1 MSLES
6 RKLLTIVT
14 EAALEH
20 ELTSELQRLGA
31 HGYTVTDA
39 RGRGG
44 RGVRNANWSMSANIR
59 IEVVCPAATAE
70 AMAATLKQRY
80 YDNYAMIMFTS
91 DIFVVRPEKF

>member
-20 ELTSELQRLGA
+20 ELTVEILRLGA

-70 AMAATLKQRY
+70 TIAATLKERY
-80 YDNYAMIMFTS
+80 YDNYAMILFLS
-91 DIFVVRPEKF
+91 EVEVLRPDKF

>member
-20 ELTSELQRLGA
+20 ELSAEILRLGA

-44 RGVRNANWSMSANIR
+44 RGVRNASWTMSANIR

-70 AMAATLKQRY
+70 AIAATLKERY
-80 YDNYAMIMFTS
+80 YDNYAMILFLS
-91 DIFVVRPEKF
+91 EVEVLRPDKF

>member
-20 ELTSELQRLGA
+20 ELTTELQRLGA

-44 RGVRNANWSMSANIR
+44 RGVRNASWSMSANIR
-59 IEVVCPAATAE
+59 IEAQDGSVVEGVTDENAQFLVEGIPRGVTRPAGSE
-70 AMAATLKQRY
+70 R
-80 YDNYAMIMFTS
+80 S
-91 DIFVVRPEKF
+91 GRP